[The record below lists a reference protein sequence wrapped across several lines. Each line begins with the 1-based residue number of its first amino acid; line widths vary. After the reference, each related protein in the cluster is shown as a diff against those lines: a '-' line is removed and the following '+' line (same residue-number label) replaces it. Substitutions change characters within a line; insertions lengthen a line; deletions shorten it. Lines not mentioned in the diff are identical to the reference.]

1 MSDLDTEPKP
11 SRRLW
16 ILSAAGALALHLGL
30 GALAV
35 AQLRSDIAEDYL
47 GAQGEIGFE
56 LTSARAEDTDLPP
69 GPDTDASA
77 ASPALAEQKAVE
89 KESDLPKDLPKEA
102 EDPDRIVTA
111 NDSKKPKEDDSKV
124 EAMQTAASQ
133 ESVAQEASARQSIEG
148 ARESD
153 SPTVVHQGIGKDGA
167 KLIASWKAQL
177 NPYLN
182 LHKRYP
188 DVKNAK
194 AAKVKVNFVLD
205 RLGRVVSVRVIEGS
219 GDPAYDEAA
228 LAMVRRSDP
237 LPQPP
242 PIVADDGLD
251 FTVDVIFQKGKS

>member
-102 EDPDRIVTA
+102 EDPDPDRH
-111 NDSKKPKEDDSKV
+111 
-124 EAMQTAASQ
+124 
-133 ESVAQEASARQSIEG
+133 
-148 ARESD
+148 
-153 SPTVVHQGIGKDGA
+153 HQ
-167 KLIASWKAQL
+167 
-177 NPYLN
+177 
-182 LHKRYP
+182 
-188 DVKNAK
+188 
-194 AAKVKVNFVLD
+194 
-205 RLGRVVSVRVIEGS
+205 
-219 GDPAYDEAA
+219 
-228 LAMVRRSDP
+228 
-237 LPQPP
+237 
-242 PIVADDGLD
+242 
-251 FTVDVIFQKGKS
+251 